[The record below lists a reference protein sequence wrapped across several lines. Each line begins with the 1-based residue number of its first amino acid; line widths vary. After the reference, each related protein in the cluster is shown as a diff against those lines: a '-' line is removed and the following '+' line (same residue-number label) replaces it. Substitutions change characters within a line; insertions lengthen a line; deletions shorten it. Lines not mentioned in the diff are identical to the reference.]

1 MAVEV
6 VLGDRLQR
14 MLLCVRLLCLLCL
27 CHDRQLK
34 CSSHRSVVI
43 LGRLEMEQEL
53 RQVQIVLMQFN
64 LELADGSPNVQEDLL
79 KGADVID
86 ELGDQRLSV
95 LLLSKNSV

>member
-1 MAVEV
+1 
-6 VLGDRLQR
+6 
-14 MLLCVRLLCLLCL
+14 
-27 CHDRQLK
+27 
-34 CSSHRSVVI
+34 
-43 LGRLEMEQEL
+43 MEQEL

>member
-1 MAVEV
+1 
-6 VLGDRLQR
+6 
-14 MLLCVRLLCLLCL
+14 
-27 CHDRQLK
+27 
-34 CSSHRSVVI
+34 VI

>member
-1 MAVEV
+1 M
-6 VLGDRLQR
+6 
-14 MLLCVRLLCLLCL
+14 
-27 CHDRQLK
+27 
-34 CSSHRSVVI
+34 I